1 MPQLLESTRNYL
13 RSSTKIGRRLSHR
26 DQSSGSETSL
36 HPSITSTQPS
46 SPTSSGMEAPPRSST
61 QSRLSALFTFDNLSK
76 KNTVTSSENLSG
88 VLSKLGPEG
97 QERSSEDKK
106 RKKASRRSTS
116 RQSDNPTLGKKSK
129 GTDLPLL
136 VIQAEQQQKQKPH
149 KQPKHEEVPRG
160 RSPTLSMSHTL
171 HTVASSYDTR
181 PSDYSSMTQYE
192 AHVWRRNL
200 LEESI
205 MHSLRL
211 GRGEPQSP
219 SRHRSRS
226 RSVKRGTTRARK
238 SRDTSGIYKDL
249 PPCPTDDSVQIKSR
263 ALLPLPN
270 SPYQMMYLNPSTSTT
285 NITHSFA
292 SFTLELDEHQVPHIM
307 ASSVIPNLFRIKVPS
322 ASPSSKGLEPRGRKD
337 SNALSAVGHGPSP
350 RVLNGKAPHM
360 DKDKTREVS
369 KENQDPR
376 AYIAV

>member
-36 HPSITSTQPS
+36 PPSITGIHPS
-46 SPTSSGMEAPPRSST
+46 SASSGVEAPPRSST

-76 KNTVTSSENLSG
+76 RNTVTSSETHSG
-88 VLSKLGPEG
+88 VLAKVGLEG
-97 QERSSEDKK
+97 QERPSEDKK

-116 RQSDNPTLGKKSK
+116 RQSDNPPLGKKSK

-136 VIQAEQQQKQKPH
+136 MIQAEQQQQQKQKPH
-149 KQPKHEEVPRG
+149 KQPTHEEVPRG

-192 AHVWRRNL
+192 AHIWRRNL

-211 GRGEPQSP
+211 GRGEPRSS

-226 RSVKRGTTRARK
+226 RSVKRGTTRARM

-249 PPCPTDDSVQIKSR
+249 PPCPIDDGVQIKSR
-263 ALLPLPN
+263 ALQPVPN
-270 SPYQMMYLNPSTSTT
+270 SPYQLMYLNPSTSTT
-285 NITHSFA
+285 NITQSFA

-307 ASSVIPNLFRIKVPS
+307 ASSVIPNLFRIKGP
-322 ASPSSKGLEPRGRKD
+322 SPSRGRKE
-337 SNALSAVGHGPSP
+337 SNTRSVGGHGPSP
-350 RVLNGKAPHM
+350 RVLNGKVPHM
-360 DKDKTREVS
+360 DKNKICEVS

-376 AYIAV
+376 VYVAA

>member
-1 MPQLLESTRNYL
+1 MTQLLESTRNYL

-46 SPTSSGMEAPPRSST
+46 PPSSTGGREANPRRSST
-61 QSRLSALFTFDNLSK
+61 YTRLSALFSLDNLSK
-76 KNTVTSSENLSG
+76 KDTVTSSNHSG
-88 VLSKLGPEG
+88 VLSKVTLEV
-97 QERSSEDKK
+97 ERSSEDKK

-116 RQSDNPTLGKKSK
+116 RLSDNPTLGKKSK

-136 VIQAEQQQKQKPH
+136 VIQAEQQQNKQKPY

-171 HTVASSYDTR
+171 HTVASSYDTH

-211 GRGEPQSP
+211 GWGESP
-219 SRHRSRS
+219 SSRRSRS
-226 RSVKRGTTRARK
+226 RSVKRGTRSRK
-238 SRDTSGIYKDL
+238 SRDASGIYKG
-249 PPCPTDDSVQIKSR
+249 PCPANEDGVQIRNR
-263 ALLPLPN
+263 ALLSPN
-270 SPYQMMYLNPSTSTT
+270 SPYMMQLNPSTSTT

-307 ASSVIPNLFRIKVPS
+307 ASSVIPNLFMIKGPS
-322 ASPSSKGLEPRGRKD
+322 PLSSKGEPRGRKD
-337 SNALSAVGHGPSP
+337 SNARSIVGRHAPSP
-350 RVLNGKAPHM
+350 RVLNGKLPHT
-360 DKDKTREVS
+360 DKDRREIS

-376 AYIAV
+376 AFVSV

>member
-13 RSSTKIGRRLSHR
+13 RSSTKIGRRLSHK

-76 KNTVTSSENLSG
+76 KNTVTSSENHSG
-88 VLSKLGPEG
+88 VLSKVVPEA
-97 QERSSEDKK
+97 QERLSEDKK

-116 RQSDNPTLGKKSK
+116 RQSDNPPLGKKSK

-136 VIQAEQQQKQKPH
+136 VIQAEQQQNQKPH

-181 PSDYSSMTQYE
+181 PSDFSSMTQYE

-211 GRGEPQSP
+211 GRGQPS

-249 PPCPTDDSVQIKSR
+249 PPCPTDDGVQIKSR
-263 ALLPLPN
+263 ALQPVPN

-307 ASSVIPNLFRIKVPS
+307 ASSMIPNLFRIKVPS
-322 ASPSSKGLEPRGRKD
+322 SSLSSKGLESRGRKD
-337 SNALSAVGHGPSP
+337 SNTRSAGGHGPSP
-350 RVLNGKAPHM
+350 RVLNGKVPHM
-360 DKDKTREVS
+360 DKDKICEVS

-376 AYIAV
+376 AYVSV

>member
-36 HPSITSTQPS
+36 HPSIGTQTSPS
-46 SPTSSGMEAPPRSST
+46 SSGVEAPPRSST

-76 KNTVTSSENLSG
+76 RNTVTSSESHSG
-88 VLSKLGPEG
+88 VLYKVGPEG

-116 RQSDNPTLGKKSK
+116 RQSDNPNLGKKSK

-136 VIQAEQQQKQKPH
+136 VIQAEQQQQKPH
-149 KQPKHEEVPRG
+149 KHPKHEEVPRG

-171 HTVASSYDTR
+171 HTVASSYDTS

-192 AHVWRRNL
+192 AHIWRRNL

-211 GRGEPQSP
+211 GRGEPRSS

-226 RSVKRGTTRARK
+226 QSVKRGTTRARK
-238 SRDTSGIYKDL
+238 SHDTSGIYKDL
-249 PPCPTDDSVQIKSR
+249 PPCPIDDGVQIKSR
-263 ALLPLPN
+263 ALQPVLN

-307 ASSVIPNLFRIKVPS
+307 ASSVIPNLFRIKG
-322 ASPSSKGLEPRGRKD
+322 PSSSRGRKE
-337 SNALSAVGHGPSP
+337 SNTRSAGGHGPSP
-350 RVLNGKAPHM
+350 RVLNGKVPHM
-360 DKDKTREVS
+360 DKDKIFEVS

-376 AYIAV
+376 VYVPA

>member
-1 MPQLLESTRNYL
+1 MTQLLESTRNYL

-46 SPTSSGMEAPPRSST
+46 PPSSTGGMEANPRRSST
-61 QSRLSALFTFDNLSK
+61 YTRLSALFTLDNLSK
-76 KNTVTSSENLSG
+76 KDTVTSSENHSG
-88 VLSKLGPEG
+88 VL
-97 QERSSEDKK
+97 SSEDKK

-116 RQSDNPTLGKKSK
+116 RLSDNPTLGKKSK

-136 VIQAEQQQKQKPH
+136 VIQAEQQNKLKPH
-149 KQPKHEEVPRG
+149 KQLKHQEVPRG

-171 HTVASSYDTR
+171 HTVASSYDTH
-181 PSDYSSMTQYE
+181 PSDYSSVTQYE

-211 GRGEPQSP
+211 GWGESP
-219 SRHRSRS
+219 SSHRSRS
-226 RSVKRGTTRARK
+226 RSVKRDTRSRK
-238 SRDTSGIYKDL
+238 SRDASGIYKN
-249 PPCPTDDSVQIKSR
+249 PCPANDDGVQIRNR
-263 ALLPLPN
+263 ALLSPN
-270 SPYQMMYLNPSTSTT
+270 SPYMMQLNPSTSTT

-307 ASSVIPNLFRIKVPS
+307 ASSVIPNLFRIKGPS
-322 ASPSSKGLEPRGRKD
+322 PLSSTGEPRGRKD
-337 SNALSAVGHGPSP
+337 SKARSIVGGHAPSP
-350 RVLNGKAPHM
+350 RVLNGKLPHM
-360 DKDKTREVS
+360 DKDRRESS

-376 AYIAV
+376 AFVLV

>member
-1 MPQLLESTRNYL
+1 MTQLLESTRNYL

-46 SPTSSGMEAPPRSST
+46 RASSTGGMEANPRRSST
-61 QSRLSALFTFDNLSK
+61 YTRLSALFTLDNLSK
-76 KNTVTSSENLSG
+76 KDTVTSFEDHSG
-88 VLSKLGPEG
+88 VLFKVAEV
-97 QERSSEDKK
+97 ERSSEDKK

-116 RQSDNPTLGKKSK
+116 RLSDNPTLGKKSK
-129 GTDLPLL
+129 GADLPLL
-136 VIQAEQQQKQKPH
+136 VIQAEQQQQNRQKPH
-149 KQPKHEEVPRG
+149 MQPKHEEVPRG

-181 PSDYSSMTQYE
+181 PSDYSSVTQYE

-211 GRGEPQSP
+211 GRGEPS
-219 SRHRSRS
+219 SSHRSRS
-226 RSVKRGTTRARK
+226 RSVKRGTRSRK
-238 SRDTSGIYKDL
+238 SHDTSGIYKG
-249 PPCPTDDSVQIKSR
+249 PRPTNEDGVQIKNR
-263 ALLPLPN
+263 ALLSPN
-270 SPYQMMYLNPSTSTT
+270 SPYMMHLNPSTSTT
-285 NITHSFA
+285 NITNSFA

-307 ASSVIPNLFRIKVPS
+307 ASSAIPNLFRIKGPS
-322 ASPSSKGLEPRGRKD
+322 PLSSKGEPRGRKD
-337 SNALSAVGHGPSP
+337 SNARPVGGHAPSP
-350 RVLNGKAPHM
+350 RVLNGKLPHM
-360 DKDKTREVS
+360 DKDRMRESS

-376 AYIAV
+376 AFIPV